1 MVWMAAGC
9 ALSAL
14 AAIVFGGPGIGR
26 EVLLGMFG
34 PLVVT
39 SVTWTLTERVY
50 GRHPETLTPLM
61 VKAFAVKMV
70 FFGAYVTVMLLGF
83 RLRPVPFM
91 VSFTGYFIVLHLTE
105 ALLMRRLFDT
115 PNDEDARPAGGPGPA

>member
-1 MVWMAAGC
+1 MVRMAAGC

-39 SVTWTLTERVY
+39 SVTWTLTERAY
-50 GRHPETLTPLM
+50 RRHPETLTPLM
-61 VKAFAVKMV
+61 VQAFTAKMV
-70 FFGAYVTVMLLGF
+70 FFGAYVTAMLLGL

-91 VSFTGYFIVLHLTE
+91 ASFTGYFIVLYLTE

-115 PNDEDARPAGGPGPA
+115 PNDGNARPAGGPGPA